1 MSSYVPTALFNVGTL
16 YIILMKYLPN
26 FVWYADIN
34 DGGQRKI
41 ENSIQVKCTYT
52 YKNKT
57 ATSIQV
63 RKLFKG
69 GN

>member
-1 MSSYVPTALFNVGTL
+1 MYRALFFGM
-16 YIILMKYLPN
+16 IEN
-26 FVWYADIN
+26 FCVK
-34 DGGQRKI
+34 RKI
-41 ENSIQVKCTYT
+41 ENSIQVKICIPTLCMGMYT